1 MKISQ
6 QKINVF
12 SQGDNGLEEL
22 TSISMPLEKASSTF
36 LERVLIEHLHKGD
49 HDFISETF
57 SSKSLSL
64 SEAEI
69 IRHILRNIPPVS
81 SYQTLNELM
90 GGDITNEDEL
100 RIAAIGKISQECP
113 GVIIRVIDVS
123 ELAGEMRVRFF
134 KDGFYQEEKIF
145 LDFNTR
151 FDPKKIEK
159 PTKINKFD
167 GLKDAITS
175 NK

>member
-1 MKISQ
+1 
-6 QKINVF
+6 
-12 SQGDNGLEEL
+12 
-22 TSISMPLEKASSTF
+22 
-36 LERVLIEHLHKGD
+36 
-49 HDFISETF
+49 
-57 SSKSLSL
+57 
-64 SEAEI
+64 
-69 IRHILRNIPPVS
+69 
-81 SYQTLNELM
+81 M

-100 RIAAIGKISQECP
+100 RIAAIGKISQEYP